1 MSKFSRRSWE
11 NLKDVDPRLVALA
24 TRVLERIDIT
34 VLCGYRDKEQQN
46 IAYGKGT
53 SQLKYPKSKHNKKP
67 SQAIDICPYPVDW
80 DNIAEFNRM
89 CDIVLEEAEK
99 LGINVRLGREF
110 SFKDYPHVELVEEV

>member
-46 IAYGKGT
+46 IVYGKGT

>member
-46 IAYGKGT
+46 IVYGKGT

-67 SQAIDICPYPVDW
+67 SQAIDLCPYPVDW
-80 DNIAEFNRM
+80 DNIAEFDRM

-99 LGINVRLGREF
+99 LGINVKLGREF
-110 SFKDYPHVELVEEV
+110 SFKDYPHVELVEE